1 MLTVIVLLC
10 ITAYGAVAG
19 PIVPRNNA
27 GGYRLSGDIVPSEY
41 DIHINV
47 LEALTKLK
55 EPWHFQGNV
64 TIIAK
69 SVSTNPITDITLH
82 ASNMNISAVEVNG
95 QNIKEFSM
103 DDKKHEFLNIKL
115 NTSTPIESQGDVK
128 IIIKYNSALRDDMYG
143 FYISSYKN
151 KDNPKIDE

>member
-1 MLTVIVLLC
+1 MLIVIVLLC
-10 ITAYGAVAG
+10 ITAYGTIAS

-27 GGYRLSGDIVPSEY
+27 AGYRLSGEIVPSEY
-41 DIHINV
+41 DVHINV

-55 EPWHFQGNV
+55 EPWHFQGDV

-95 QNIKEFSM
+95 NNIKEFSM
-103 DDKKHEFLNIKL
+103 DDKQHEFLNIKL
-115 NTSTPIESQGDVK
+115 TTPIKAQGDVK
-128 IIIKYNSALRDDMYG
+128 IIIQYNSALRDDMYG

-151 KDNPKIDE
+151 KDDTEKDE